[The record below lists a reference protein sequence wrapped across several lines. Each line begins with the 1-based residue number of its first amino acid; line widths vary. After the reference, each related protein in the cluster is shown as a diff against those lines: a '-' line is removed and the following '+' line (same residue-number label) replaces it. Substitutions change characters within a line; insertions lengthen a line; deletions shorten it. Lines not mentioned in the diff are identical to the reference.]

1 MFKILEFFLPIRVY
15 PLFLCRLFSNLSF
28 YLSVYFKII
37 QFSHGS
43 YFKFTFSFFTFF
55 FIFDRRKLYFFA
67 YIFWTLHPIFLSE
80 SLQFFFFS
88 FFYWFIHFKCLLF
101 VCICIFIV
109 FVSFFYRFSSLY
121 CDIFSSPTFSIRIL
135 TPAFLLFNLSGAF
148 SAPHLV
154 HFRPPLKSLIKIS
167 CCCRFPGLPIWEPV
181 WTLPRPLTWP
191 HLLVSQ
197 PADLLSMLS
206 QSSYDSIV
214 E

>member
-1 MFKILEFFLPIRVY
+1 M
-15 PLFLCRLFSNLSF
+15 SF
-28 YLSVYFKII
+28 ICLY
-37 QFSHGS
+37 
-43 YFKFTFSFFTFF
+43 
-55 FIFDRRKLYFFA
+55 LYF
-67 YIFWTLHPIFLSE
+67 H
-80 SLQFFFFS
+80 S
-88 FFYWFIHFKCLLF
+88 FRL
-101 VCICIFIV
+101 
-109 FVSFFYRFSSLY
+109 FFYRFSSLY

-214 E
+214 EKWLLKGKKTVVFFKIWTFCWHFFNSRHCTCAYIGWFKEEEGWKYFCIDLSLFVLLHNPNFINKVKFKQMHWLNKFSIIY